1 MSGRRQRTVLL
12 REDTIFNGDTILIPG
27 LDFKGRRLGM
37 EFPRE
42 EVGMMFWHFQG
53 RWSCLTLCSEP
64 GGLQVSRREECNNSL
79 AG

>member
-1 MSGRRQRTVLL
+1 MSGRRQKTVLL